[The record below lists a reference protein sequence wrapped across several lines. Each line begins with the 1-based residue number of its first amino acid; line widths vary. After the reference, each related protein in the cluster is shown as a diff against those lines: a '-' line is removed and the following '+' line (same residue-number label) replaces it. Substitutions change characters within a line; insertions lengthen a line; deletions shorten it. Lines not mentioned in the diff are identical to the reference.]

1 MLLLVALCGPSLG
14 SWQNSQGEDDI
25 DSRGCQFVSRGPRA
39 LYRGLEEVEED
50 LEEDWE
56 GDWEEE
62 GEEDWWIND
71 LLSYD
76 YSWS

>member
-1 MLLLVALCGPSLG
+1 MLSILMLVVALCGPSLG
-14 SWQNSQGEDDI
+14 SWQRSQDEDDL

-50 LEEDWE
+50 WEED
-56 GDWEEE
+56 GEEDE
-62 GEEDWWIND
+62 EEDWWLHD